1 MMLLSGCTVFEW
13 ILLGLL
19 ALVAL
24 LVAYGIYTIRL
35 EVRSSARLRSEPVR
49 LKTTEAQRQLWR
61 RTAQS
66 RDMIILLDD
75 IDTLLIRLRNG

>member
-19 ALVAL
+19 ALVAFM
-24 LVAYGIYTIRL
+24 VAYGTYTIRM
-35 EVRSSARLRSEPVR
+35 EVRSRSRLRAEPVK

-61 RTAQS
+61 RTTQS
-66 RDMIILLDD
+66 REMTILLDD
-75 IDTLLIRLRNG
+75 IDTLLMRLGND